1 MTTYTV
7 PDLEVS
13 TTDADGTAV
22 SLKFKAGD
30 VTPQTEREAQA
41 FADLAAAGIITVAAP
56 AAAKAAKS
64 KPAAAEETE

>member
-30 VTPQTEREAQA
+30 VTPADEREAQLL
-41 FADLAAAGIITVAAP
+41 ADLTAVGIVTVATP